1 VEGEEGA
8 VKDWKWRE
16 LLRRNIFGL
25 QERNNLRQQQQPT
38 YTSTRLPPSRES
50 IRRVAGLLTMVKGHR
65 TPWREV
71 VVYRPIMVEVLV
83 EVIPG

>member
-1 VEGEEGA
+1 VEGEVGA

-38 YTSTRLPPSRES
+38 YTSTRLPTSRES
-50 IRRVAGLLTMVKGHR
+50 IRRVAGLLAMVKGHR

-71 VVYRPIMVEVLV
+71 VVYRPKMVEVLV